1 MVDVTDFGF
10 TQTRIGQVAYLV
22 MEYLDGC
29 TLGEVLSEE
38 SKLPQS
44 WVIDILEQV
53 CSAVD
58 EAHRRGIVHRDLKP
72 ENIWLEPNRRGGYTV
87 KVLDFGLVKLGTSIN
102 LDLADY
108 PAHQQDKEDAE
119 SFGWTEK
126 SEVLNLSQSP
136 AGEDTLT
143 MVSTPNRFG
152 VPISSIANASA
163 SDSAPAGLD
172 IQPLETQN
180 PATEARRNLET
191 ANTDAL
197 TRVGSVMGTPAYMSP
212 EQWRGEPSDA
222 RSDIYSLGV
231 IAYRMLAGETPFSG
245 RHDDLRRLH
254 TTQEPRPIREMNPR
268 LPKRMA
274 NIIMAALA
282 KEPRERP
289 ASAAGFAS
297 TMRASAEGT
306 GALLRHSISLYSEQ
320 FPNFLKI
327 SFLAYA
333 PLIAVVGFFLLSDR
347 VISWERV
354 SPLARTIAGPF
365 LFLGMILGNLL
376 AYFIVSAV
384 TVPIVVQLM
393 IAPLRQVE
401 IGTALAILRRHWWVF
416 SLTSLVVAAMILVG
430 AAFLVVPGAVIAVC
444 YALYAPVAV
453 MEGSGVWTT
462 LKRARQLM
470 KASWDTVL
478 ITTILQFTLPVLVW
492 VASVDSHFTFRMTDN
507 FEPKELSFGFNMSG
521 SAPLYQLLNIVI
533 TPLTAIM
540 TALLYLKT
548 RLASGESLRDA
559 VERLEAL
566 EIPRSRWQARMRTR
580 SGSSTSNPSTPLN

>member
-1 MVDVTDFGF
+1 VVDVTDFGF
-10 TQTRIGQVAYLV
+10 SQARIGQVAYLV

-38 SKLPQS
+38 PKLPQS
-44 WVIDILEQV
+44 WVVDILEQV

-87 KVLDFGLVKLGTSIN
+87 KVLDFGLVKLGASIN
-102 LDLADY
+102 LDREDY
-108 PAHQQDKEDAE
+108 PAHQRDKANAE
-119 SFGWTEK
+119 SFGSIEK
-126 SEVLNLSQSP
+126 EALNLSQSP
-136 AGEDTLT
+136 AGEETIT
-143 MVSTPNRFG
+143 MMSNHNRFG
-152 VPISSIANASA
+152 VPMSSTANASA
-163 SDSAPAGLD
+163 SDSSPADLN

-180 PATEARRNLET
+180 LATSARSDLET
-191 ANTDAL
+191 ANTDVL

-222 RSDIYSLGV
+222 KSDIYSLGV
-231 IAYRMLAGETPFSG
+231 IAYRMLTGESPFSG
-245 RHDDLRRLH
+245 THDDLRRLH
-254 TTQEPRPIREMNPR
+254 TTREPRPIREMNPR

-274 NIIMAALA
+274 SIIMAALA

-327 SFLAYA
+327 SFLAYV
-333 PLIAVVGFFLLSDR
+333 PLIAVLGFFFLSDR

-354 SPLARTIAGPF
+354 SPLARTFAGPF
-365 LFLGMILGNLL
+365 LFVGMILGNLL
-376 AYFIVSAV
+376 AYFVVSAV

-401 IGTALAILRRHWWVF
+401 IGTALAILRKHWWVF
-416 SLTSLVVAAMILVG
+416 SLTSLVVMAMILVG
-430 AAFLVVPGAVIAVC
+430 AAFLIVPGAVVAVS
-444 YALYAPVAV
+444 YALCAPVAV

-462 LKRARQLM
+462 LKRARLLM

-478 ITTILQFTLPVLVW
+478 ITTLLQFTLPVLVW
-492 VASVDSHFTFRMTDN
+492 VASVDSHFTFRLADN
-507 FEPKELSFGFNMSG
+507 FAPKELGFGFNMSG
-521 SAPLYQLLNIVI
+521 SSPLYQLVNIVI

-580 SGSSTSNPSTPLN
+580 SGSSTANPSTPLN